1 MLASYFIHFANYNIW
16 ANNKIYSACGNLSEQ
31 AYLKARPSFF
41 GSIHKTLNHILVADM
56 IWMDRF
62 LGEAGAPKMLD
73 EILFEDFS
81 GLNDAHQQHDEKI
94 LDFAIS
100 LTDRQLSEILEYSD
114 VNGIPHDVPLSICL
128 GHFFNHQTHH
138 RGQVH
143 GMLSSEAESPPA
155 LDLIYY
161 TLEKLEGK
169 NG

>member
-16 ANNKIYSACGNLSEQ
+16 ANDKLYSTCGNLSKQ
-31 AYLKARPSFF
+31 AYLKERPSVF

-62 LGEAGAPKMLD
+62 LGEATAPKTLD
-73 EILFEDFS
+73 AVLFEDLD
-81 GLNDAHQQHDEKI
+81 GLYDARKQQDEKI

-100 LTDRQLSEILEYSD
+100 LTDQLLSEILEYSD
-114 VNGIPHDVPLSICL
+114 INGIPHAVPLPICL

-143 GMLSSEAESPPA
+143 GMLSFEMESPAA